1 MPNNIQAELSHKF
14 TLRIIELVFTT
25 IVLSLI
31 FRPFFIDLPIYFLLI
46 GIAELF
52 LMTGFYFI
60 VRLNLLPKWEITL
73 SLLIALIIILPTLAI
88 SGGVNS
94 QMVYF
99 LPLYPIL
106 AALLGGH
113 RESLALTVTLVAG
126 TILATIFSEY
136 IVDLTGGVYSK
147 EMSTARGFW
156 LTISIILSAFFG
168 HFFLQRYTEVTKQLK
183 EENTLDPLTGLLN
196 RRGLNTHFSKELEET
211 AITSSPLSLILIDID
226 YFKKINDRYGHDVGD
241 ICLIE
246 VANVLSNTLRKRDII
261 ARFGGEEFII
271 ILPNTTKNE
280 AALIA
285 DGLKK
290 VISKQKFSDFNLP
303 ITITLGVTD
312 SRGQHDN
319 ALKMIKRADKA
330 LYRGKDKGR
339 NCVELSE

>member
-1 MPNNIQAELSHKF
+1 MPNNTQAESSHNF
-14 TLRIIELVFTT
+14 TLKIIKLVFVT
-25 IVLSLI
+25 IVFTLI
-31 FRPFFIDLPIYFLLI
+31 LRPFFIELPIYFMWI

-52 LMTGFYFI
+52 LIAGLYF
-60 VRLNLLPKWEITL
+60 VVQLNLFPKWEVTL
-73 SLLIALIIILPTLAI
+73 SLLIALIIILPILAI

-94 QMVYF
+94 QMAYF

-113 RESLALTVTLVAG
+113 KESLIITATLIVG
-126 TILATIFSEY
+126 TILATILSKH
-136 IVDLTGGVYSK
+136 IVDLTGGVYSN

-156 LTISIILSAFFG
+156 LTVSIILSAFFG

-183 EENTLDPLTGLLN
+183 EENILDPLTGLLN
-196 RRGLNTHFSKELEET
+196 RRGLNTHFSKELENI

-226 YFKKINDRYGHDVGD
+226 HFKKINDTYGHDTGD
-241 ICLIE
+241 VCLVE
-246 VANVLSNTLRKRDII
+246 VAKTLSNALRKKDII

-271 ILPNTTKNE
+271 ILPNISKTQ

-285 DGLKK
+285 DDLKNL
-290 VISKQKFSDFNLP
+290 ISKQKFSDFNLP

-312 SRGQHDN
+312 SREQQDN

-330 LYRGKDKGR
+330 LYRGKEKGR